1 MIKKL
6 PRMPYIAIFRCADI
20 GPDVL
25 NAKSVKTKCSK
36 RGGLDKNQK
45 LFRTPRCYDLGA
57 RRAARTM
64 VSVTT
69 GLWVQ
74 KTVTAA
80 QAQIGSERRQQV
92 LIAYY
97 FES

>member
-1 MIKKL
+1 
-6 PRMPYIAIFRCADI
+6 MPYITIFITIFRCADI

-25 NAKSVKTKCSK
+25 NAKSVKTKRSK
-36 RGGLDKNQK
+36 RGGLDKSQR
-45 LFRTPRCYDLGA
+45 LFRPPRCCDLGV

-69 GLWVQ
+69 GLWAQ

-80 QAQIGSERRQQV
+80 GAEWQ
-92 LIAYY
+92 
-97 FES
+97 

>member
-1 MIKKL
+1 
-6 PRMPYIAIFRCADI
+6 MPYITIFRCADI

-36 RGGLDKNQK
+36 RGGLDKSQR
-45 LFRTPRCYDLGA
+45 LFRPPRCCDLGV

-69 GLWVQ
+69 GLWAQ

-80 QAQIGSERRQQV
+80 GAEWQ
-92 LIAYY
+92 
-97 FES
+97 